1 MNILKEIGIQQWRLR
16 EPLLSEEQ
24 QDLGASGDAPQA
36 TEDQSVPQVARENAI
51 QETPPQLMSWDALQ
65 DWLDKGN
72 CDSCRQGGA
81 LLGEG
86 SRQADW
92 LFLVDAPNTE
102 ALKQSSVIGGR
113 ARSLYQSILLAL
125 DLSLESVYTTGVFK
139 CAPSED
145 AMLTTACQEILN
157 YQIELLDPKII
168 ICLGEFSGQTLVK
181 SNDGLQALREQ
192 QLQCLHSNVPVV
204 VSHSLADLLQTPVLK
219 AQAWRD
225 FKIAMHAVSNTP
237 L

>member
-86 SRQADW
+86 
-92 LFLVDAPNTE
+92 
-102 ALKQSSVIGGR
+102 
-113 ARSLYQSILLAL
+113 
-125 DLSLESVYTTGVFK
+125 LSL
-139 CAPSED
+139 
-145 AMLTTACQEILN
+145 IH
-157 YQIELLDPKII
+157 I
-168 ICLGEFSGQTLVK
+168 
-181 SNDGLQALREQ
+181 
-192 QLQCLHSNVPVV
+192 
-204 VSHSLADLLQTPVLK
+204 
-219 AQAWRD
+219 
-225 FKIAMHAVSNTP
+225 
-237 L
+237 